1 MNNKNNNKKEK
12 LRKVY
17 KVINDKLVLIIIN
30 LNALKA

>member
-1 MNNKNNNKKEK
+1 MNQKTNNKKEK

-30 LNALKA
+30 LNAF